1 MSSDDTPAAPTP
13 RFVPTLT
20 QVIASDATPALGDL
34 PTLPSLDV
42 PDDVLS
48 PAAKAALVAA
58 ATHAAARPSG
68 TDSPAPSTADAVLAQ
83 IGPDLER
90 LISEAIARVLHEQ
103 MLGLNARVRK
113 AVAEVV
119 HETVTKALVQ
129 GTPGTK
135 TGENP

>member
-1 MSSDDTPAAPTP
+1 
-13 RFVPTLT
+13 
-20 QVIASDATPALGDL
+20 
-34 PTLPSLDV
+34 
-42 PDDVLS
+42 
-48 PAAKAALVAA
+48 
-58 ATHAAARPSG
+58 
-68 TDSPAPSTADAVLAQ
+68 VLAQ